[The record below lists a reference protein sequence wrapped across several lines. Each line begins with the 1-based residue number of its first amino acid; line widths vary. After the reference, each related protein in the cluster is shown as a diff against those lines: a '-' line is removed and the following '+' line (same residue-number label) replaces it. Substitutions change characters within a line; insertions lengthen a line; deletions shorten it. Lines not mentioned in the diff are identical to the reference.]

1 MSAAGSVREA
11 TPAELEGWD
20 ARTVDVSGGQVL
32 QSRAWAAHRAQ
43 TGWRAHHLLT
53 PDGGA
58 VLALVR
64 PWPIGG
70 GGAYL
75 PRGPVAAGADAAAV
89 AGRLDAVAGWL
100 GAHGVDVVASDAEIE
115 ADTRYTGL
123 VAAAG
128 FHPIEEIQPS
138 RHRMRLPLGPSVD
151 EAAALAGCQKST
163 RQRIRAA
170 ERSGVVVRRWDA
182 RIGDGGPGEGFG
194 AGGSDPRPA
203 LDRFFDLELATA
215 ARRGFSLGPRT
226 AFLDWWTRAW
236 GEGRLVYL
244 EVVTAEDAARPP
256 EEPAQTLAGLVLYR
270 HGQRLSTI
278 QSGDL
283 ADVRRSHPGIL
294 HLMRWRAIQLAI
306 REACAE
312 MDLGGA
318 DVVGARERP
327 EAGSEMYGLYEHKRG
342 FGAEWVQLAGA
353 QERVIRAWRYAAGRV
368 ASRIRRG
375 AA

>member
-1 MSAAGSVREA
+1 VSTPAAVCEA
-11 TPAELEGWD
+11 TPAELLGWD
-20 ARTVDVSGGQVL
+20 TRTVDVPGGHVL
-32 QSRAWAAHRAQ
+32 QSRAWAAHRAT
-43 TGWRAHHLLT
+43 TGWRAHHLLV

-75 PRGPVAAGADAAAV
+75 PRGPVTGGADAAAV
-89 AGRLDAVAGWL
+89 AARLDTVAGWL
-100 GAHGVDVVASDAEIE
+100 GAHGVDVVASDAEVE
-115 ADTRYTGL
+115 ADTGYPGMA
-123 VAAAG
+123 AAAG

-138 RHRMRLPLGPSVD
+138 RHRMRLPLGPGVD

-170 ERSGVVVRRWDA
+170 ERSEVVVRRWDA
-182 RIGDGGPGEGFG
+182 RISDDGPGEGFV
-194 AGGSDPRPA
+194 AGGPDPRPA

-244 EVVTAEDAARPP
+244 EVVAAEDAARPP
-256 EEPAQTLAGLVLYR
+256 EAPVPPLAGLVLYR
-270 HGQRLSTI
+270 HGGRLSTV
-278 QSGDL
+278 QSGDR
-283 ADVRRSHPGIL
+283 ADARRSHAGIL
-294 HLMRWRAIQLAI
+294 HLVRWRAIQLAI
-306 REACAE
+306 REGCAE

-318 DVVGARERP
+318 DVAGARERP
-327 EAGSEMYGLYEHKRG
+327 EPGSEMHGLYEHKRG

-353 QERVIRAWRYAAGRV
+353 HERVIRPWRYAAGRV
-368 ASRIRRG
+368 ASRLRRG